1 MKKLGIVLF
10 VIVAFMAC
18 QKEETTL
25 PPNTNVVTTV
35 DSVTVDSLRLPVLTG
50 LYWGRYGESY
60 TSPSGSTYSSTDSVY
75 AIVDSIGVN
84 EYRFIISADSLLT
97 GIIYDTIDIDLQSQ
111 VLKPCSQGIEF
122 YGQSLPGGVMH
133 NVSLVITTC
142 DSVNIS
148 REYRPVSSHS
158 GPGESFDGKK
168 LR

>member
-1 MKKLGIVLF
+1 MKKLGIILF
-10 VIVAFMAC
+10 VILVFMAC
-18 QKEETTL
+18 QKEETPL
-25 PPNTNVVTTV
+25 SPNTNVVT
-35 DSVTVDSLRLPVLTG
+35 TVDSLRLPVLTG
-50 LYWGRYGESY
+50 LYWGRHNESY
-60 TSPSGSTYSSTDSVY
+60 TSPSGSTNSRTDSVY

-111 VLKPCSQGIEF
+111 VLKPCSQGVEF
-122 YGQSLPGGVMH
+122 YNQSLPGGVMH

-142 DSVNIS
+142 DSVYIG

-158 GPGESFDGKK
+158 GPGESFSGKK